1 MNKMER
7 GVAKQS
13 TILIVDDVPVNIT
26 MLAVNL
32 RSDYQVIV
40 ATSGPDALEV
50 AIAERPDLILL
61 DVSMP
66 GMDGYEVCRQ
76 LKANPTTCE
85 IPVIFLTSLG
95 EIKDEQRGL
104 ELGAVDYIVK
114 PISSAIL
121 RARVK
126 THLVLYHQTKT
137 LEQQVIERTT
147 DLVETRRQIIIR
159 LSRAAEYRDNETGNH
174 VIRMSHYARLIAL
187 AGGQGDRFAE
197 LLYNAAP
204 MHDVGKIGIP
214 DSILLK
220 PSKLDATEW
229 EIMCQHPIIGA
240 GIIGEHHDELLQMA
254 YTVALSHHEKWD
266 GSGYPNQLKGTNIP
280 LAARIVAIAD
290 VFDALTSDRPY
301 KRAWSV
307 EDAVRVIEEGAGQH
321 FDPQWIG
328 PFHAVLPNMIKIK
341 DEYRE

>member
-1 MNKMER
+1 
-7 GVAKQS
+7 
-13 TILIVDDVPVNIT
+13 